1 MRVIRSRDLT
11 EWQSSPLNPVI
22 SASDEDKKIANHSF
36 SKQQRGD
43 IAAARNIN
51 NSDIDF
57 CEHKGRLIIN
67 YSWGNQAGKEFLAEA
82 FYKGTE
88 TQFLRSWFTEN

>member
-1 MRVIRSRDLT
+1 
-11 EWQSSPLNPVI
+11 VI
-22 SASDEDKKIANHSF
+22 SSSDEDKKTANNSF
-36 SKQQRGD
+36 SKQQLGD

-88 TQFLRSWFTEN
+88 KQFLRSHLIWPDTRDIITSWL